1 MDRKLELLAGVPL
14 LARLDRKDLEA
25 VGRLCDEV
33 DLPAG
38 KTVVTQGTYGTEFF
52 VVIDGAL
59 RVEHDGS
66 HLTDLGPGSFFGELA
81 LLAKIQ
87 RTATVVTTAPTRLL
101 VMGAREFSTLLRD
114 HPTIQ
119 AAVLHAVAERMAR
132 LDTEHHTH

>member
-25 VGRLCDEV
+25 IGRLCDEV

-38 KTVVTQGTYGTEFF
+38 KTVVKEGTYGTEFY

-59 RVEHDGS
+59 RVEHDGA

-81 LLAKIQ
+81 LLARIQ
-87 RTATVVTTAPTRLL
+87 RTATVVTTAPTRVL
-101 VMGAREFSTLLRD
+101 VMGAREFTTLLRD

-119 AAVLHAVAERMAR
+119 EAVLHAVAERMAR
-132 LDTEHHTH
+132 MDTEHHTH